1 MQIYQ
6 RIRAL
11 RKAKGVLAKD
21 VAEQIGVSASA
32 YALLETGQRRMRA
45 EHVENISGALN
56 VSIGELYGE
65 TPARVREAVK
75 QGKGKHLRL
84 INTPE
89 LRERL
94 RPILGDQTEEVIQC
108 FELWIRAPK
117 GLREALV
124 ARGEEEAPSDRRPR

>member
-11 RKAKGVLAKD
+11 RKAKGILAKD
-21 VAEQIGVSASA
+21 VAFQIGVSASA

-45 EHVENISGALN
+45 EHVEKIAGALY
-56 VSIGELYGE
+56 VSIAELYGE
-65 TPARVREAVK
+65 TPTQVRETVK
-75 QGKGKHLRL
+75 RGRGKHLRL

-94 RPILGDQTEEVIQC
+94 RPILGDQTEEVVQC

-124 ARGEEEAPSDRRPR
+124 ARGEEEAPSGGQPR

>member
-45 EHVENISGALN
+45 EHVEKISGALN

>member
-21 VAEQIGVSASA
+21 VAQEIGVSASA

-45 EHVENISGALN
+45 EHVEKISKALH
-56 VSIGELYGE
+56 VSIAELYGE
-65 TPARVREAVK
+65 TPTQVRKDVK
-75 QGKGKHLRL
+75 RGKGKHLRL

-94 RPILGDQTEEVIQC
+94 RPILGDQTDEAVQC

-117 GLREALV
+117 GLRDALV
-124 ARGEEEAPSDRRPR
+124 AGGVEEGTQSSR